1 MSAHRGLQGVWP
13 CCGKM
18 VSTLSFPAAMCLQGR
33 LCGHTTS
40 WWGHWHCALSEP
52 SLQFS
57 SLNSRISSLCRN
69 ILGQACNDSLSTT
82 VGVISLGQWRGRRL
96 LAALLSYDFLRTPD
110 KARPWGGGEE
120 GSDHGA
126 VALPCGGSCFTSP
139 ASVHFSSWESWL
151 LLPPASPCV
160 QGERCQEK
168 HYLESETK
176 QEEGGAP
183 SLRTSELSEHRTLLL
198 G

>member
-1 MSAHRGLQGVWP
+1 MLDEGSLLGRLPTFGSEPWAHCRIQKALSAHRGLQGVWP

-33 LCGHTTS
+33 LCGHATS

-110 KARPWGGGEE
+110 KARPWGGGKRAVIM
-120 GSDHGA
+120 GLWLCRVGA
-126 VALPCGGSCFTSP
+126 AASPRQLLSTSP
-139 ASVHFSSWESWL
+139 AGSLGCCFL
-151 LLPPASPCV
+151 QPAPVCRENVVKRSI
-160 QGERCQEK
+160 
-168 HYLESETK
+168 T
-176 QEEGGAP
+176 
-183 SLRTSELSEHRTLLL
+183 
-198 G
+198 